1 LESFSWF
8 LSLFLV
14 LLLSLVLRLWSLL
27 FRGVLPLVL
36 SWSRLL
42 AVFRLSVVSVA
53 LSLWLCVVVR
63 CGLRWLLLARLVCLW
78 CLAFVRAGVVLLPLV
93 RSGSM
98 LLVSFLWLSLLLL
111 LVWLLRGVCL
121 CLPKCFSS
129 LLLLGWACFFFQ
141 QPTKG
146 ANMIEVGEM
155 NEWCDDAVTHG
166 LYVSEVEEKYR
177 GYYAGYLSMIKR
189 EDLIDINIGKE

>member
-1 LESFSWF
+1 
-8 LSLFLV
+8 
-14 LLLSLVLRLWSLL
+14 
-27 FRGVLPLVL
+27 
-36 SWSRLL
+36 
-42 AVFRLSVVSVA
+42 
-53 LSLWLCVVVR
+53 
-63 CGLRWLLLARLVCLW
+63 
-78 CLAFVRAGVVLLPLV
+78 VRAGVVLLLLV

-98 LLVSFLWLSLLLL
+98 LLVSFLWLSLLVKLL
-111 LVWLLRGVCL
+111 SVRLLLSLLPLVWLLRGVCL

-166 LYVSEVEEKYR
+166 LYVSECEEKYQ

-189 EDLIDINIGKE
+189 DDLIDINIGKE